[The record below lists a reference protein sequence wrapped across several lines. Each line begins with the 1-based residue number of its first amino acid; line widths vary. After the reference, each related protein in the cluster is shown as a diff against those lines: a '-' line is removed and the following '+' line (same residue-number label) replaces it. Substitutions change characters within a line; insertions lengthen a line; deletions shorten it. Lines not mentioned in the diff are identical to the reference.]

1 MASATQ
7 PVNLD
12 AIFQGNLAQLSQ
24 NMMANSAAML
34 SGMQAAADAIRLNA
48 AYALQVDN
56 RLVTGAVA
64 AQIAA
69 AGEPDAFAGINAGV
83 RTPITLDQPGAYPL
97 NTKTAA

>member
-1 MASATQ
+1 MASASQ

-64 AQIAA
+64 AQIAS

-83 RTPITLDQPGAYPL
+83 RTPITLDQPGTWPA
-97 NTKTAA
+97 NQQVKA